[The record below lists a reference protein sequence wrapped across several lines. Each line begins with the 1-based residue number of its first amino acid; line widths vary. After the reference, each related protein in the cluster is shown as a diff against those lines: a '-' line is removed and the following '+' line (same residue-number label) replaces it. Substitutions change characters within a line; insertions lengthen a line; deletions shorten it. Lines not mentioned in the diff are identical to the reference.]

1 MSANKKRDNS
11 GLVPAPRRSI
21 RLRATATA
29 RSVSGPSTAEETMDD
44 PLLLNQTDIWV
55 NNIFPFLGIGN
66 FFFLAQVN
74 RRWKELHQ
82 LFFDTIEEPPMVL
95 HLDGY
100 YVQRWLQNKQP
111 ARACCTFYGV
121 AFSTLSYAKHWD
133 ASTSGCT
140 DRLPDDAVCAL
151 VAARGNIQVLQWAR
165 EEKGYPWNV
174 KTCNS
179 AARNGQV
186 EALKYAL
193 ENGCPWPSNFDF
205 GWYAGRYGH
214 LNVLQYAHENG
225 YGVGSGEDA
234 AEGGHLEVVKWFQ
247 EVRKIDIHKVGSAA
261 VENGQLKILKWATA
275 NGFQQSHVALKR
287 AAASGHIETLKYSH
301 ENGCAWNEDTC
312 AAAAKTGQLEVLKYA
327 HENGCPWNE
336 DTCACAAHGHL
347 AVLQYAHENGCPWN
361 EVTCAC
367 AAASGDLEIVQY
379 AHENGCPWDE
389 DTCQYAAKNGHLEV
403 LQYAH
408 ENGCPWDENTCVA
421 AEENDH
427 FEVLQYALQNGCP
440 ED

>member
-1 MSANKKRDNS
+1 M
-11 GLVPAPRRSI
+11 
-21 RLRATATA
+21 ATA
-29 RSVSGPSTAEETMDD
+29 RSVSGPSAAEETMDD

-165 EEKGYPWNV
+165 EEKGYPWDF

-179 AARNGQV
+179 A
-186 EALKYAL
+186 
-193 ENGCPWPSNFDF
+193 
-205 GWYAGRYGH
+205 
-214 LNVLQYAHENG
+214 
-225 YGVGSGEDA
+225 
-234 AEGGHLEVVKWFQ
+234 
-247 EVRKIDIHKVGSAA
+247 
-261 VENGQLKILKWATA
+261 VEN
-275 NGFQQSHVALKR
+275 
-287 AAASGHIETLKYSH
+287 
-301 ENGCAWNEDTC
+301 
-312 AAAAKTGQLEVLKYA
+312 GQLEVLKYA
-327 HENGCPWNE
+327 HENGCPW
-336 DTCACAAHGHL
+336 
-347 AVLQYAHENGCPWN
+347 
-361 EVTCAC
+361 
-367 AAASGDLEIVQY
+367 
-379 AHENGCPWDE
+379 DE
-389 DTCQYAAKNGHLEV
+389 DTCQCAALNGHLEV